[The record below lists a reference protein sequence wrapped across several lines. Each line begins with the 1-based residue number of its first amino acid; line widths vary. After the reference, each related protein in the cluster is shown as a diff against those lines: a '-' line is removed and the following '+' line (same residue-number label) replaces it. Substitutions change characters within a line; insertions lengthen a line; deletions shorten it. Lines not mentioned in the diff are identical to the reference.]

1 MAEEEITPDTS
12 ETTLNETTARPELSI
27 DEFLQKIDLSTLAD
41 LFKEEEVTM
50 DILRTFNDDD
60 LRNIGITKYGPRKK
74 ILNSIASLEHKGQKD
89 LEAIPSSTSIS
100 STDVQ
105 PTAPPIPEEQSD
117 SLPLHPPTYSE
128 AIGVDKG
135 PSIAVNPDQELKL
148 KDLKDQKELK
158 DLLIDHDIL
167 SLHEILSNNSIT
179 TEIIWDLEEQQLR
192 EMGMNV
198 GDMLIYNKAKN
209 FRKERLFVQWKTDDH
224 RDGGVINTITQ
235 GVATKIGNKLWTN
248 MDNTIYKDNTLDY
261 FPEYLNGSH
270 QYQFEHSVSRI
281 AAD

>member
-1 MAEEEITPDTS
+1 MG
-12 ETTLNETTARPELSI
+12 
-27 DEFLQKIDLSTLAD
+27 
-41 LFKEEEVTM
+41 
-50 DILRTFNDDD
+50 D

-105 PTAPPIPEEQSD
+105 PTAPPIPEEQSN

-128 AIGVDKG
+128 AIGIDKG

-158 DLLIDHDIL
+158 DLLIDHNML

-179 TEIIWDLEEQQLR
+179 PEIIWDLEEQQLR

-209 FRKERLFVQWKTDDH
+209 FRKERLFVKYEWKERVH
-224 RDGGVINTITQ
+224 KITQ
-235 GVATKIGNKLWTN
+235 GVATRIGNTLWT
-248 MDNTIYKDNTLDY
+248 DSDDTFDY
-261 FPEYLNGSH
+261 F
-270 QYQFEHSVSRI
+270 
-281 AAD
+281 